1 MDVGLVICNLF
12 NDSLTQ
18 GRQTKSMVMGLKGL
32 KQTDCAGE
40 DHQQI
45 SRPGKAR
52 RSQ

>member
-12 NDSLTQ
+12 NDALTQ
-18 GRQTKSMVMGLKGL
+18 GRQTESMVMGLRGL

-40 DHQQI
+40 SQQQI
-45 SRPGKAR
+45 SRPGKTR